1 MACLHTVTYM
11 EDYEEDEGDKP
22 EFKHWFGDGT
32 LDVYKDGPTR
42 EVTGYR
48 PWFSTVPFRGSD
60 DKRVQGPAY
69 NDEGRPVLGNY
80 LRPIKFCLK
89 ATFKTGVKSVTVP
102 PASGFPGTVTNSISF
117 RLICMLV
124 WLYPPTSTNQDDE
137 LEFFEN
143 FFMTYAG
150 MLKTQAFLKPEVKE
164 QVMILYDAI
173 HTLSSPKA
181 PLRGVYGDVSAAAG
195 GQAGYIVPAPS
206 GTVGWVVPA
215 ATVPAISTTKTAEL
229 RDVYGGHIAEVIECI
244 DLQGIGISTWR
255 DPLGEEENQ
264 MVPYMQ
270 VFIVTDD
277 VTAYPSPSLSRT
289 WNMNAILQ
297 SCMYFTDE

>member
-1 MACLHTVTYM
+1 MACLHEVKYV
-11 EDYEEDEGDKP
+11 EDYEDDEGDGP

-48 PWFSTVPFRGSD
+48 PWFSSTPFRGSD

-69 NDEGRPVLGNY
+69 NDEGKPVLGNY
-80 LRPIKFCLK
+80 LRPVKFCLK
-89 ATFKTGVKSVTVP
+89 GTFKTGVKSLTIS
-102 PASGFPGTVTNSISF
+102 AATGFPGTVTNSLSF

-124 WLYPPTSTNQDDE
+124 WLYPPTSSNQDDE

-143 FFMTYAG
+143 FFMTYPG
-150 MLKTQAFLKPEVKE
+150 MLKTQAFLKPEVKT
-164 QVMILYDAI
+164 QVKIVYDAL

-181 PLRGVYGDVSAAAG
+181 PLRGVFGNVVAAAG
-195 GQAGYIVPAPS
+195 GQAGYVVGPADP
-206 GTVGWVVPA
+206 GYVVPA
-215 ATVPAISTTKTAEL
+215 ATVPAVSTTAASEL
-229 RDVYGGHIAEVIECI
+229 RDVYGGHIAEVVECI
-244 DLQGIGISTWR
+244 DLEGVGLSTWR

-277 VTAYPSPSLSRT
+277 ATAYPSASVART